1 MLLDVESRAGEHFDK
16 YVRQFNLGLR
26 VVKSQ
31 SVSGVWGT
39 LVIRTPNGEVA
50 LMKMLRGN

>member
-31 SVSGVWGT
+31 SVSGVEK
-39 LVIRTPNGEVA
+39 VECHAAEVFEHERTNG
-50 LMKMLRGN
+50 GH